1 MTFLFGP
8 SKGLSN
14 NTKEVKNLRKAFDV
28 GIRNFYF
35 GVGAREL
42 YLLGGGG
49 RILLVRGHVK
59 LHNTSIKSIFG
70 ITNLIYFRDI

>member
-28 GIRNFYF
+28 GIRNLYF

-49 RILLVRGHVK
+49 NFFWGGGGGDFVGEGSCKIA
-59 LHNTSIKSIFG
+59 
-70 ITNLIYFRDI
+70 